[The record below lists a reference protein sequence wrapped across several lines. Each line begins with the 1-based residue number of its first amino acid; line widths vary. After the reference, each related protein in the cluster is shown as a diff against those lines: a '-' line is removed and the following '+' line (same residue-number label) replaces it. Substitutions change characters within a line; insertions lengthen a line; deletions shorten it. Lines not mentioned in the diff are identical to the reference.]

1 MKDIFRLGAILFV
14 ICAVASLMLS
24 LTNNIT
30 APVIEQRNIQANN
43 ESRQEVLQAAEEFSE
58 VKDVKGELI
67 EEVYQ
72 GTKGGE
78 VVGYTIKT
86 TPKGYGGK
94 VEVMVG
100 ISNDGKISGVKI
112 GNHSETPG
120 LGSKSEEPAFKD
132 QYNGKSAD
140 KPLMVVKGKVSNEN
154 EIAAISGA
162 TITSNAVTSGVNA
175 AMNVYKEQLLN
186 DGESKETAEISTDP
200 ITKIFDNAE
209 LKEIKG
215 KSEGIVTAVYEAY
228 NGNEKVGYIF
238 ETEPNGYDSKTEVV
252 VGISTDGTVKGLGLG
267 EKTRKNEYLSNTFD
281 TGLKHQIEGKKV
293 DEISL
298 VQGEAS
304 KDNEVQAVSGA
315 TITSKSVVEGVNS
328 AIDLFKEINNGTGE

>member
-43 ESRQEVLQAAEEFSE
+43 ESRQEVLQVAEEFSE
-58 VKDVKGELI
+58 VKDVKGDLI

-120 LGSKSEEPAFKD
+120 LGSKSADPSFKD
-132 QYNGKSAD
+132 QYNGKST
-140 KPLMVVKGKVSNEN
+140 KTPLNIVKGNASNEN
-154 EIAAISGA
+154 DIVAISGA
-162 TITSNAVTSGVNA
+162 TITSKAVTAGVNA
-175 AMNVYKEQLLN
+175 AM
-186 DGESKETAEISTDP
+186 D
-200 ITKIFDNAE
+200 
-209 LKEIKG
+209 
-215 KSEGIVTAVYEAY
+215 VYEQ
-228 NGNEKVGYIF
+228 KL
-238 ETEPNGYDSKTEVV
+238 
-252 VGISTDGTVKGLGLG
+252 IS
-267 EKTRKNEYLSNTFD
+267 
-281 TGLKHQIEGKKV
+281 
-293 DEISL
+293 
-298 VQGEAS
+298 
-304 KDNEVQAVSGA
+304 
-315 TITSKSVVEGVNS
+315 
-328 AIDLFKEINNGTGE
+328 IDGTGE

>member
-43 ESRQEVLQAAEEFSE
+43 ESRQEVLQVAEEFSE
-58 VKDVKGELI
+58 VKDVKGDLI

-100 ISNDGKISGVKI
+100 ISNDGKISGVKV

-120 LGSKSEEPAFKD
+120 LGSKSADPSFKD
-132 QYNGKSAD
+132 QYNGKST
-140 KPLMVVKGKVSNEN
+140 KTPLNVVKGNASNEN
-154 EIAAISGA
+154 DIVAISGA
-162 TITSNAVTSGVNA
+162 TITSKAVTAGVNA
-175 AMNVYKEQLLN
+175 AM
-186 DGESKETAEISTDP
+186 D
-200 ITKIFDNAE
+200 
-209 LKEIKG
+209 
-215 KSEGIVTAVYEAY
+215 VYEQ
-228 NGNEKVGYIF
+228 KL
-238 ETEPNGYDSKTEVV
+238 
-252 VGISTDGTVKGLGLG
+252 IS
-267 EKTRKNEYLSNTFD
+267 
-281 TGLKHQIEGKKV
+281 I
-293 DEISL
+293 
-298 VQGEAS
+298 
-304 KDNEVQAVSGA
+304 
-315 TITSKSVVEGVNS
+315 
-328 AIDLFKEINNGTGE
+328 NGTGE

>member
-43 ESRQEVLQAAEEFSE
+43 ESRQEVLQVAEEFSE
-58 VKDVKGELI
+58 VKDVNGDLI

-112 GNHSETPG
+112 GNHTETPG
-120 LGSKSEEPAFKD
+120 LGSKSADPSFKD
-132 QYNGKSAD
+132 QYNGKST
-140 KPLMVVKGKVSNEN
+140 KTPLNVVKGNASNEN
-154 EIAAISGA
+154 DIVAISGA
-162 TITSNAVTSGVNA
+162 TITSKAVTAGVNA
-175 AMNVYKEQLLN
+175 AM
-186 DGESKETAEISTDP
+186 D
-200 ITKIFDNAE
+200 
-209 LKEIKG
+209 
-215 KSEGIVTAVYEAY
+215 VYEQ
-228 NGNEKVGYIF
+228 KL
-238 ETEPNGYDSKTEVV
+238 
-252 VGISTDGTVKGLGLG
+252 IS
-267 EKTRKNEYLSNTFD
+267 
-281 TGLKHQIEGKKV
+281 I
-293 DEISL
+293 
-298 VQGEAS
+298 
-304 KDNEVQAVSGA
+304 
-315 TITSKSVVEGVNS
+315 
-328 AIDLFKEINNGTGE
+328 NGTGE

>member
-43 ESRQEVLQAAEEFSE
+43 ESRQEVLKVAEEFSE
-58 VKDVKGELI
+58 VKDVKGDLI

-120 LGSKSEEPAFKD
+120 LGSKSADPSFKD
-132 QYNGKSAD
+132 QYNGKST
-140 KPLMVVKGKVSNEN
+140 KTPLNVVKGNASNEN
-154 EIAAISGA
+154 DIVAISGA
-162 TITSNAVTSGVNA
+162 TITSKAVTAGVNA
-175 AMNVYKEQLLN
+175 AM
-186 DGESKETAEISTDP
+186 D
-200 ITKIFDNAE
+200 
-209 LKEIKG
+209 
-215 KSEGIVTAVYEAY
+215 VYEQ
-228 NGNEKVGYIF
+228 KL
-238 ETEPNGYDSKTEVV
+238 
-252 VGISTDGTVKGLGLG
+252 IS
-267 EKTRKNEYLSNTFD
+267 
-281 TGLKHQIEGKKV
+281 I
-293 DEISL
+293 
-298 VQGEAS
+298 
-304 KDNEVQAVSGA
+304 
-315 TITSKSVVEGVNS
+315 
-328 AIDLFKEINNGTGE
+328 NGTGE

>member
-43 ESRQEVLQAAEEFSE
+43 ESRQEVLQVAEEFSE
-58 VKDVKGELI
+58 VKDVKGDLI

-112 GNHSETPG
+112 GNHTETPG
-120 LGSKSEEPAFKD
+120 LGSKSADPSFKD
-132 QYNGKSAD
+132 QYNGKST
-140 KPLMVVKGKVSNEN
+140 KTQLNVVKGNASNEN
-154 EIAAISGA
+154 DIVAISGA
-162 TITSNAVTSGVNA
+162 TITSKAVTAGVNA
-175 AMNVYKEQLLN
+175 AM
-186 DGESKETAEISTDP
+186 D
-200 ITKIFDNAE
+200 
-209 LKEIKG
+209 
-215 KSEGIVTAVYEAY
+215 VYEQ
-228 NGNEKVGYIF
+228 KL
-238 ETEPNGYDSKTEVV
+238 
-252 VGISTDGTVKGLGLG
+252 IS
-267 EKTRKNEYLSNTFD
+267 
-281 TGLKHQIEGKKV
+281 I
-293 DEISL
+293 
-298 VQGEAS
+298 
-304 KDNEVQAVSGA
+304 
-315 TITSKSVVEGVNS
+315 
-328 AIDLFKEINNGTGE
+328 NGTGE

>member
-43 ESRQEVLQAAEEFSE
+43 ESRQEVLKAAEEFSE
-58 VKDVKGELI
+58 VKDVKGDLI

-112 GNHSETPG
+112 GNHTETPG
-120 LGSKSEEPAFKD
+120 LGSKSADPSFKD
-132 QYNGKSAD
+132 QYNGKST
-140 KPLMVVKGKVSNEN
+140 KTPLNVVKGNASNEN
-154 EIAAISGA
+154 DIVAISGA
-162 TITSNAVTSGVNA
+162 TITSKAVTAGVNA
-175 AMNVYKEQLLN
+175 AM
-186 DGESKETAEISTDP
+186 D
-200 ITKIFDNAE
+200 
-209 LKEIKG
+209 
-215 KSEGIVTAVYEAY
+215 VYEQ
-228 NGNEKVGYIF
+228 KL
-238 ETEPNGYDSKTEVV
+238 
-252 VGISTDGTVKGLGLG
+252 IS
-267 EKTRKNEYLSNTFD
+267 
-281 TGLKHQIEGKKV
+281 I
-293 DEISL
+293 
-298 VQGEAS
+298 
-304 KDNEVQAVSGA
+304 
-315 TITSKSVVEGVNS
+315 
-328 AIDLFKEINNGTGE
+328 NGTGE

>member
-43 ESRQEVLQAAEEFSE
+43 ESRQEVLKVAEEFNE
-58 VKDVKGELI
+58 VKDVKGDLI

-112 GNHSETPG
+112 GNHTETPG
-120 LGSKSEEPAFKD
+120 LGSKSADPSFKD
-132 QYNGKSAD
+132 QYNGKST
-140 KPLMVVKGKVSNEN
+140 KTPLNVVKGNASNEN
-154 EIAAISGA
+154 DIVAISGA
-162 TITSNAVTSGVNA
+162 TITSKAVTAGVNA
-175 AMNVYKEQLLN
+175 AM
-186 DGESKETAEISTDP
+186 D
-200 ITKIFDNAE
+200 
-209 LKEIKG
+209 
-215 KSEGIVTAVYEAY
+215 VYEQ
-228 NGNEKVGYIF
+228 KL
-238 ETEPNGYDSKTEVV
+238 
-252 VGISTDGTVKGLGLG
+252 IS
-267 EKTRKNEYLSNTFD
+267 
-281 TGLKHQIEGKKV
+281 I
-293 DEISL
+293 
-298 VQGEAS
+298 
-304 KDNEVQAVSGA
+304 
-315 TITSKSVVEGVNS
+315 
-328 AIDLFKEINNGTGE
+328 NGTGE

>member
-43 ESRQEVLQAAEEFSE
+43 ESRQEVLQVAEEFSE
-58 VKDVKGELI
+58 VKDVKGDLI

-112 GNHSETPG
+112 GNHTETQG
-120 LGSKSEEPAFKD
+120 LGSKSADPSFKD
-132 QYNGKSAD
+132 QYNGKST
-140 KPLMVVKGKVSNEN
+140 KTPLNVVKGNASNEN
-154 EIAAISGA
+154 DIVAISGA
-162 TITSNAVTSGVNA
+162 TITSKAVTAGVNA
-175 AMNVYKEQLLN
+175 AM
-186 DGESKETAEISTDP
+186 D
-200 ITKIFDNAE
+200 
-209 LKEIKG
+209 
-215 KSEGIVTAVYEAY
+215 VYEQ
-228 NGNEKVGYIF
+228 KL
-238 ETEPNGYDSKTEVV
+238 
-252 VGISTDGTVKGLGLG
+252 IS
-267 EKTRKNEYLSNTFD
+267 
-281 TGLKHQIEGKKV
+281 I
-293 DEISL
+293 
-298 VQGEAS
+298 
-304 KDNEVQAVSGA
+304 
-315 TITSKSVVEGVNS
+315 
-328 AIDLFKEINNGTGE
+328 NGTGE